1 MCDIALNNAH
11 VYCSVHSASYIII
24 IIIIIII
31 VVIVVV
37 IYFTLQTKL
46 TKHVKEALNVECARK
61 LATGSGNL
69 RRN

>member
-11 VYCSVHSASYIII
+11 VYCSVHSASYIV
-24 IIIIIII
+24 IIIIII
-31 VVIVVV
+31 VVILVV

-46 TKHVKEALNVECARK
+46 AKHVKEALNVECTGK
-61 LATGSGNL
+61 LETGSGNL